1 MTTGTAAP
9 HKTRE
14 IGALDFYALEEGL
27 LTEEERM
34 ARDSARRFV
43 ESAVL
48 PHIKRWDSGDPSPY
62 PDGEALV
69 RDLARKIAAGVSLFG
84 ATLPGLGSVLGDPEF
99 VPMTP
104 TAYGLCLRELEAGD
118 TALRSLASVQSGLG
132 MYAIHSY
139 GSQEQKKRWLPPLYR
154 GEKIVCFALTEPS
167 GGSEPNEMRT
177 TAEKA
182 GGGWIL
188 NGDKVWITNG
198 FADVAVVWARTGE
211 GIRGFLVEKGTPGFA
226 VRHEEKWALRAGTA
240 SSLSLSACRVP
251 EDGLLPGTV
260 RPPGKDNACF
270 LRCLSEARYGIVW
283 GAVGAAR
290 ACLLETLEFCK
301 ARRLFGE
308 PLAAKQ
314 KTQDKLV
321 WMLNETENAS
331 LVAFQLG
338 RLKALGALSHVHISL
353 GKYNNVS
360 KALEVAQ
367 LAVDTLPAD
376 VFTFEAYHSGR
387 HLRNLQVVKKYEGAH
402 EVHMLVVGRAI
413 TGHAAF

>member
-1 MTTGTAAP
+1 MTTDTASP
-9 HKTRE
+9 KKLQE
-14 IGALDFYALEEGL
+14 VNVLDYYAIEEGIL
-27 LTEEERM
+27 ADEEKM
-34 ARDSARRFV
+34 ARDSARQFV
-43 ESAVL
+43 EREIL
-48 PHIKRWDSGDPSPY
+48 PHIRRWDGGDTSPY
-62 PDGEALV
+62 PNGEALV
-69 RDLARKIAAGVSLFG
+69 RDVAKKLAANVNLYG
-84 ATLPGLGSVLGDPEF
+84 ATLPGLGSVVGDSF

-104 TAYGLCLRELEAGD
+104 TAYGLCMRELEAGD
-118 TALRSLASVQSGLG
+118 TSLRSLASVQSGLG

-139 GSQEQKKRWLPPLYR
+139 GSKEQKEKWLPALYR
-154 GEKIVCFALTEPS
+154 GEKLVCFALTEPS
-167 GGSEPNEMRT
+167 GGSEPAEMHT
-177 TAEKA
+177 TAERSC
-182 GGGWIL
+182 GGWVL
-188 NGDKVWITNG
+188 KGEKVWITNG
-198 FADVAVVWARTGE
+198 FADVAVVWARTNE
-211 GIRGFLVEKGTPGFA
+211 GIRGFLVEKGTPGFT

-240 SSLSLSACRVP
+240 SSLSFNGCRLP
-251 EDGLLPGTV
+251 EGSLLPQTV
-260 RPPGKDNACF
+260 QPSGKDSAAF

-301 ARRLFGE
+301 SRRLFGQ

-338 RLKALGALSHVHISL
+338 RLKAGGALSHVHISL

>member
-1 MTTGTAAP
+1 MTIDTAASKKVQEP
-9 HKTRE
+9 S
-14 IGALDFYALEEGL
+14 ALDYYAIEEKL
-27 LTEEERM
+27 LTEDEKL
-34 ARDSARRFV
+34 ARDSARQFV
-43 ESAVL
+43 EREIL
-48 PHIKRWDSGDPSPY
+48 PHIKRWDSGNTSPY

-69 RDLARKIAAGVSLFG
+69 RDVAKKLAASVSLYG
-84 ATLPGLGSVLGDPEF
+84 ATLPGLGDIVGDSF
-99 VPMTP
+99 IAMTP
-104 TAYGLCLRELEAGD
+104 TAYGLCMRELEAGD
-118 TALRSLASVQSGLG
+118 TALRSVASVQSGLG

-139 GSQEQKKRWLPPLYR
+139 GSPEQKKRWLPALYR
-154 GEKIVCFALTEPS
+154 GEKLVCFALTEPS
-167 GGSEPNEMRT
+167 GGSEPNEMHT
-177 TAEKA
+177 TASKS

-198 FADVAVVWARTGE
+198 FADVAVVWARTSE
-211 GIRGFLVEKGTPGFA
+211 GIRGFLVEKGTPGFS
-226 VRHEEKWALRAGTA
+226 VRHEEKWALRAGIA
-240 SSLSLSACRVP
+240 SSLSFVNCRIP
-251 EDGLLPGTV
+251 AGNLLPKTV
-260 RPPGKDNACF
+260 SPAGKDNANF

-290 ACLLETLEFCK
+290 ACLLETIEFCRG
-301 ARRLFGE
+301 RRLFGQ

-321 WMLNETENAS
+321 WMLNEIENAS

-338 RLKALGALSHVHISL
+338 RLKGEGRLSHAHVSL
-353 GKYNNVS
+353 AKYNNVA
-360 KALEVAQ
+360 KAVEVAQ